1 MYGLNELLV
10 YNFDIMK
17 KELASLLEIKSIQ
30 TILGTIRKTVVIR
43 IVIYID
49 WNKWHKFMESPSLA
63 YFEIGDK

>member
-1 MYGLNELLV
+1 
-10 YNFDIMK
+10 MK
-17 KELASLLEIKSIQ
+17 KQLASLLEIKSIQ